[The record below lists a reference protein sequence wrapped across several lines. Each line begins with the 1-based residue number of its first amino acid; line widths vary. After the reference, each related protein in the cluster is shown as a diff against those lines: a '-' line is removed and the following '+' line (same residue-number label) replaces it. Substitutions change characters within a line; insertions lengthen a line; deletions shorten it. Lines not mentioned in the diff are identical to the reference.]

1 MAVGFTDWLGLVPR
15 TKGIEALQTRAPKE
29 NVEKCETIKHRR
41 LATIGDREKT
51 STGGNQKV
59 GHSHFTRDELNRL
72 YW

>member
-41 LATIGDREKT
+41 LATIGDRKKPRPAETK
-51 STGGNQKV
+51 K
-59 GHSHFTRDELNRL
+59 
-72 YW
+72 